1 MAAAGSSRHSRIRPQ
16 LRSTKPPRTN
26 TRRPPAPRS
35 ELPRPCVAE
44 RGARAL
50 PPPGPDAGG
59 GWGRRG
65 PGAAALPAQQ
75 PQPRAGRGG
84 RSGAAAAARRAMS
97 APCLRLPAAGSA
109 PAEADSAGG
118 MEPPA
123 AAAAAGAAAAAALE
137 LALEEE
143 LALLAAAGEPPEP
156 PPAAA
161 ARDPELLS
169 LIRQKEKDLVLAAR
183 LGKALLE
190 RNQDMSR
197 QYERMHKELT
207 DKLEVR
213 PRRPPPSLPP
223 PRPAALRKGPRFRAA
238 VPGSPAVCPREKR
251 PLPRQMPGAAGRQA
265 RALPGS
271 PRNSLWP

>member
-1 MAAAGSSRHSRIRPQ
+1 
-16 LRSTKPPRTN
+16 
-26 TRRPPAPRS
+26 
-35 ELPRPCVAE
+35 
-44 RGARAL
+44 
-50 PPPGPDAGG
+50 
-59 GWGRRG
+59 
-65 PGAAALPAQQ
+65 
-75 PQPRAGRGG
+75 
-84 RSGAAAAARRAMS
+84 MS

-123 AAAAAGAAAAAALE
+123 AAAGAGAAAAAALE

-213 PRRPPPSLPP
+213 PRRPPPSLP
-223 PRPAALRKGPRFRAA
+223 RPAALRKGPRFRAA
-238 VPGSPAVCPREKR
+238 AAGSSRGLSPQKAAPSPTNPG
-251 PLPRQMPGAAGRQA
+251 GGRQA
-265 RALPGS
+265 GTGPARQPTELPVAVMGKKGS
-271 PRNSLWP
+271 KKTLLGLGEANLLFFPLPAASWHMGLGTGCSTLLRGFLWVLFCPRTQVPPGQDVRCAQLISSQICLRS

>member
-1 MAAAGSSRHSRIRPQ
+1 
-16 LRSTKPPRTN
+16 
-26 TRRPPAPRS
+26 
-35 ELPRPCVAE
+35 
-44 RGARAL
+44 
-50 PPPGPDAGG
+50 
-59 GWGRRG
+59 
-65 PGAAALPAQQ
+65 
-75 PQPRAGRGG
+75 
-84 RSGAAAAARRAMS
+84 MS

-123 AAAAAGAAAAAALE
+123 AAAGAAALE

-213 PRRPPPSLPP
+213 PRHPPPSFPL
-223 PRPAALRKGPRFRAA
+223 PAALLRGPRFRAA
-238 VPGSPAVCPREKR
+238 ATAAPRSLPAAS
-251 PLPRQMPGAAGRQA
+251 GAFPDNSRGRQA
-265 RALPGS
+265 EALPGS
-271 PRNSLWP
+271 PRNALWP

>member
-1 MAAAGSSRHSRIRPQ
+1 
-16 LRSTKPPRTN
+16 
-26 TRRPPAPRS
+26 
-35 ELPRPCVAE
+35 
-44 RGARAL
+44 
-50 PPPGPDAGG
+50 
-59 GWGRRG
+59 
-65 PGAAALPAQQ
+65 
-75 PQPRAGRGG
+75 
-84 RSGAAAAARRAMS
+84 MS

-123 AAAAAGAAAAAALE
+123 AAGAAAAAALE

-143 LALLAAAGEPPEP
+143 LALLAAAGEPPEL

-213 PRRPPPSLPP
+213 PRRFPPSFPWTGAVL
-223 PRPAALRKGPRFRAA
+223 KGPWSGAA
-238 VPGSPAVCPREKR
+238 APGSPADTPRGKR
-251 PLPRQMPGAAGRQA
+251 PILRQIPGTAAGTGPAEQPTELPLAVTGKKGSKKSLLGLGEAKLLRFPFPGCKARYWPEDRRQHIACRGSCGSRFAPGFRYHLGEQMCAVLGSSRHGNASKVTFLQRLPRY
-265 RALPGS
+265 RAYVALMLKLLQL
-271 PRNSLWP
+271 RH